1 MRHLSKYALGL
12 SLLLLFGWLF
22 WSANGDQVPV
32 WGSKAK
38 PTATPEPVQHGNFGR
53 YLYGITNIGMD
64 KKMAQFDPTVPAD
77 DAVVLDVLRQ
87 VGKDGYGIV
96 ISPDLQP
103 EVETVNENNYVTFTV
118 GKEKIY
124 FELFRNSAGM
134 VGTVR
139 FWRKELP

>member
-1 MRHLSKYALGL
+1 
-12 SLLLLFGWLF
+12 
-22 WSANGDQVPV
+22 
-32 WGSKAK
+32 
-38 PTATPEPVQHGNFGR
+38 
-53 YLYGITNIGMD
+53 
-64 KKMAQFDPTVPAD
+64 
-77 DAVVLDVLRQ
+77 VVLDVLRQ